1 MINIRCHLAIRLD
14 PVFQTIQF
22 PTSIPNLA
30 ASLANV
36 DRDTLTLKYEQISII
51 CIIFCI
57 IWTSYL

>member
-1 MINIRCHLAIRLD
+1 MINNNVWCHLAIRLY

-36 DRDTLTLKYEQISII
+36 DRDTLTLKYEQI
-51 CIIFCI
+51 
-57 IWTSYL
+57 